1 MISKTEN
8 KSQLPKPLVLEN
20 VDLRDFEYMPLDV
33 VRFRDSDFTALV
45 EAEAFRAGFLL
56 MCASWHQVPAGSIP
70 NDDRV
75 LSNLAGFG
83 RVVKEWEKFKE
94 EAMHGWILCDDN
106 RYYHPVVSEKA
117 LESWKSKREYSYK
130 KFSDRIRK
138 ANKQLPEH
146 QQITIPSFDVWVSAG
161 MPSDWSNDSTRKI
174 SENQVASNNF
184 PKEQVSDSETF
195 PKESQN
201 NSAGIPLENALKGTE
216 HNIREHNINNK
227 NICPPSGE
235 PEPVKKQN
243 QNFKNEI
250 QEIFEFW
257 KTTFGK
263 SNQTVLDNKRKGKI
277 TARLKEGYSVDQ
289 IKQGI
294 IGCSKSDYHIENK
307 HTDIELICRD
317 VKHLDRFIE
326 MVIPMGQHPSQPQIE
341 DEQSNQ
347 LEQQVQFTMV
357 ETDYL
362 AMGMEILNG
371 K

>member
-1 MISKTEN
+1 MSETEN

-56 MCASWHQVPAGSIP
+56 MCASWHQVPAVSIP

-138 ANKQLPEH
+138 ANKQIPEH
-146 QQITIPSFDVWVSAG
+146 EQIIIPSLDVWIFAG
-161 MPSDWSNDSTRKI
+161 MPSDWSNDSTRRI
-174 SENQVASNNF
+174 SENQATSNNF
-184 PKEQVSDSETF
+184 PKEQFSDSEII

-216 HNIREHNINNK
+216 HNIREHNINNNK

-235 PEPVKKQN
+235 PEPAKN

-257 KTTFGK
+257 KTTLAK
-263 SNQTVLDNKRKGKI
+263 SGQTLLSDKRKAKI
-277 TARLKEGYSVDQ
+277 HARLKEGYAVEQ
-289 IKQGI
+289 IKQAI
-294 IGCSKSDYHIENK
+294 IGCSKSAYHVENK

-317 VKHLDRFIE
+317 AGKLDRFIE
-326 MVIPMGQHPSQPQIE
+326 MLPPVEQQTQQPHYDDLQ
-341 DEQSNQ
+341 NKPP
-347 LEQQVQFTMV
+347 EQQVQFTMV

-362 AMGMEILNG
+362 AMGMEMLNG

>member
-1 MISKTEN
+1 MSETEN
-8 KSQLPKPLVLEN
+8 NSQLPKPLVLEN

-94 EAMHGWILCDDN
+94 EALHGWILCDDN

-130 KFSDRIRK
+130 KFADRIRK

-174 SENQVASNNF
+174 SESQIASNNF
-184 PKEQVSDSETF
+184 PKEHVSVSEVV
-195 PKESQN
+195 PKEAQN
-201 NSAGIPLENALKGTE
+201 NSAGIPSENALKGTE

-235 PEPVKKQN
+235 PEPAKN

-257 KTTFGK
+257 KATFGK
-263 SNQTVLDNKRKGKI
+263 SNQTVLDDKRKSKI
-277 TARLKEGYSVDQ
+277 LSRLKQGYSVEQ

-294 IGCSKSDYHIENK
+294 IGCSKSDYHVERK
-307 HTDIELICRD
+307 HTDIELICREAS
-317 VKHLDRFIE
+317 KLDRFIE
-326 MVIPMGQHPSQPQIE
+326 MVPPVEQQTQQPHYDDLQ
-341 DEQSNQ
+341 NKPP
-347 LEQQVQFTMV
+347 EQQVQFTMV

-362 AMGMEILNG
+362 AMGMEMLNG